1 MFTVLTLFSIGLSLL
16 SLFKNDNSNEIE
28 KLEEENTKLKIS
40 YDQKFNKLN
49 NQYKNSEARAI
60 DFAEKL
66 RDKEEEYRTFEDKL
80 HDINNRWDTIA
91 DARITSIPQDNEQW
105 IIAKEIV
112 AQPITKVWEAQRL
125 SQTKESLLSNN
136 HYQPTQ
142 EEMNQNFGE
151 FDDGDLDNLLDED
164 TTDSTSSS
172 SGSTNNI
179 NIAKPKPKNSQ
190 SKMT

>member
-66 RDKEEEYRTFEDKL
+66 RDKEEEL
-80 HDINNRWDTIA
+80 
-91 DARITSIPQDNEQW
+91 
-105 IIAKEIV
+105 
-112 AQPITKVWEAQRL
+112 
-125 SQTKESLLSNN
+125 
-136 HYQPTQ
+136 
-142 EEMNQNFGE
+142 
-151 FDDGDLDNLLDED
+151 
-164 TTDSTSSS
+164 
-172 SGSTNNI
+172 
-179 NIAKPKPKNSQ
+179 
-190 SKMT
+190 